1 MPLNHL
7 GSPKGLCVP
16 ECVLAKFLSCVRL
29 FVTLW
34 TVAHQAPRSMG
45 FSRQEYGVGC
55 HAHLQGN
62 FLTQGSNLCVLW
74 LLHCR
79 QILYRFIHS
88 SVGKE
93 SACSAGD
100 PGSILGLGRS
110 PGEGIGYPLQYSGL
124 ENSMN
129 CRVSGATKSRTRLSN
144 CHFLF
149 HFLYLGATREA
160 PKTFAPG
167 FKWNHLENIEFQQS
181 EDSAL

>member
-1 MPLNHL
+1 M
-7 GSPKGLCVP
+7 P
-16 ECVLAKFLSCVRL
+16 ECVLAKFLSRVRL

-55 HAHLQGN
+55 HSLLEGI

-79 QILYRFIHS
+79 QILYCFVHS

-93 SACSAGD
+93 SACSVGD

-110 PGEGIGYPLQYSGL
+110 PGEGVGYPLQYSGL

-129 CRVSGATKSRTRLSN
+129 CRVSGATKSQTRLSN